1 MQNKLRQSFSAESR
15 REEIIS
21 FGRVTFKMCRYLRNR
36 NEI

>member
-1 MQNKLRQSFSAESR
+1 MQDKLRKSFSSESR
-15 REEIIS
+15 KEETIS